1 MGAFA
6 VLATSC
12 AHNTEQ
18 DLQAKVDEYA
28 TVEVKSPLIES
39 LSDKDKQVLNLLR
52 EAGKIMDD
60 LFWMQTFGDR
70 TEMEVIDKQA
80 MKDFAMINYGP
91 WDRLEDN
98 TPFVPGYGAKP
109 LGANYYPADMTAEE
123 WEAFD
128 DPDKDSPYT
137 VIRRDENGKLKCVW
151 YRDEYR
157 EKLAQACRYMYMVY
171 ITLYPC
177 SRQFRSQ
184 HSSRPPRYIQAPHF
198 RACRTLC
205 RRPDRMNAAEAY

>member
-60 LFWMQTFGDR
+60 LF
-70 TEMEVIDKQA
+70 
-80 MKDFAMINYGP
+80 
-91 WDRLEDN
+91 
-98 TPFVPGYGAKP
+98 
-109 LGANYYPADMTAEE
+109 
-123 WEAFD
+123 
-128 DPDKDSPYT
+128 
-137 VIRRDENGKLKCVW
+137 
-151 YRDEYR
+151 
-157 EKLAQACRYMYMVY
+157 
-171 ITLYPC
+171 
-177 SRQFRSQ
+177 
-184 HSSRPPRYIQAPHF
+184 
-198 RACRTLC
+198 
-205 RRPDRMNAAEAY
+205 